1 MKHYKFWTLDL
12 NTKNNLES
20 GFKKR
25 HSDVTKKDLKE
36 ALKELIERTRRQAK
50 AKKRNWKFCVF
61 AVISNQHLSEQR
73 AGAWHIHLIIYG
85 SPASRIAKEMKA
97 YWTSHNYGNPPQQ
110 NIRVCDDWK
119 KLRYN
124 IHQWLMNE
132 QCEARFY
139 THGLEIQDLR
149 DSLIK
154 QYPKETD
161 WQKIFKDLMMD
172 GDRLTQWGFVGF
184 AMSSKDGWKEQGE
197 SVTE

>member
-1 MKHYKFWTLDL
+1 M
-12 NTKNNLES
+12 TKE
-20 GFKKR
+20 
-25 HSDVTKKDLKE
+25 DLKE

-110 NIRVCDDWK
+110 NIGVCDDWG

-139 THGLEIQDLR
+139 THGIEIQDLR

-154 QYPKETD
+154 QYARNETLIIII
-161 WQKIFKDLMMD
+161 KIKYCLNIPIVTFFIFIKIPNMIYRRFPEANIFIVFHR
-172 GDRLTQWGFVGF
+172 DRHNCL
-184 AMSSKDGWKEQGE
+184 
-197 SVTE
+197 